1 MRQGWKEIKIFK
13 NLYCF
18 PTRLF
23 FSIKLQEV
31 KKSLVGNIVGC
42 YGSLAVSNRLNQVE
56 GCRK

>member
-1 MRQGWKEIKIFK
+1 MWKSRKEIKIFK
-13 NLYCF
+13 ILYCF
-18 PTRLF
+18 TTGGF

-31 KKSLVGNIVGC
+31 KKFLVINIVGC